1 MASTRARLT
10 VSYALV
16 LLGTMV
22 AFGAAVW
29 AERRSSVENELG
41 REALRVADNVFYTI
55 QSSPMRLTFG
65 DSGATTGAIFEA

>member
-22 AFGAAVW
+22 AFGTAIW
-29 AERRSSVENELG
+29 KERRRSLKDELG
-41 REALRVADNVFYTI
+41 PRNN
-55 QSSPMRLTFG
+55 
-65 DSGATTGAIFEA
+65 